1 MDNDKVYAIRG
12 DKNWQETMTKS
23 QIEDKIAAENSELAQ
38 TMTNLISSVEAT
50 IETNIRIKTYS
61 NYNQVPNCQGVGD
74 MRTVAQN
81 MAKPG
86 ILVTYVNDSNLPG
99 GGNGVLTIRTNTTS
113 NTAIFMFE
121 SVTSQQT
128 YVCHFFAED
137 SSNWIKTAMTWVRV
151 LDSDTTL
158 NHLTFGNGGSQN
170 VTLNGDETKIITA
183 ELPETEGDLTI
194 DISAEMHIRYG
205 TQKMPVVV
213 NASLSG
219 QGNNYDILLYNPSPN
234 MIEGTVSWRPIIS
247 VSKYNA

>member
-1 MDNDKVYAIRG
+1 MDKDKVYAIRG
-12 DKNWQETMTKS
+12 DKNWQETMTKQ
-23 QIEDKIAAENSELAQ
+23 QIEDYTK
-38 TMTNLISSVEAT
+38 
-50 IETNIRIKTYS
+50 IKTYS

-137 SSNWIKTAMTWVRV
+137 RSNWIKTAMTWERIALSTDLVII
-151 LDSDTTL
+151 DD
-158 NHLTFGNGGSQN
+158 
-170 VTLNGDETKIITA
+170 KIKN
-183 ELPETEGDLTI
+183 L
-194 DISAEMHIRYG
+194 SAE
-205 TQKMPVVV
+205 
-213 NASLSG
+213 
-219 QGNNYDILLYNPSPN
+219 
-234 MIEGTVSWRPIIS
+234 IEQLKNSI
-247 VSKYNA
+247 K

>member
-1 MDNDKVYAIRG
+1 MAHEKVYAICE
-12 DKNWQETMTKS
+12 DKCWEETMTKQ
-23 QIEDKIAAENSELAQ
+23 QIESA
-38 TMTNLISSVEAT
+38 ISTSANA
-50 IETNIRIKTYS
+50 IESNIKIKTYGA
-61 NYNQVPNCQGVGD
+61 YNQVPNCQSAQD
-74 MRTVAQN
+74 MRFVAQN

-158 NHLTFGNGGSQN
+158 NYLTFGNGGSQN
-170 VTLNGDETKIITA
+170 VTLNGDETKTITA
-183 ELPETEGDLTI
+183 ELPLIDADFTI

-213 NASLSG
+213 NASPSG
-219 QGNNYDILLYNPSPN
+219 QGNNYDILLYNPSSN
-234 MIEGTVSWRPIIS
+234 MIEGTVSWRPIFS

>member
-1 MDNDKVYAIRG
+1 MDKNKVYAIRG

-38 TMTNLISSVEAT
+38 TMTNLISFVETT

-86 ILVTYVNDSNLPG
+86 ILVTYINDSNLPG

-128 YVCHFFAED
+128 YVCHFVAEN
-137 SSNWIKTAMTWVRV
+137 SSNWIKTAMTWERIALSTDLVIIDNKIKK
-151 LDSDTTL
+151 LSD
-158 NHLTFGNGGSQN
+158 
-170 VTLNGDETKIITA
+170 E
-183 ELPETEGDLTI
+183 
-194 DISAEMHIRYG
+194 
-205 TQKMPVVV
+205 
-213 NASLSG
+213 
-219 QGNNYDILLYNPSPN
+219 
-234 MIEGTVSWRPIIS
+234 IEQLKNSI
-247 VSKYNA
+247 K